1 MKNWFLNRDR
11 DDFKDVYLSVWNIGR
26 KLDDENKDL
35 KAELEKN
42 IAARSKFKEMYE
54 PALKSDY
61 TNF

>member
-42 IAARSKFKEMYE
+42 IAARSKFKKMYE